1 MKRSVSLLLR
11 KSCIIFLLLG
21 LVSLHSL
28 NTYAQNTS
36 VTYSI
41 SKGSYY
47 LEKGFTLIIEPNSAE
62 NYYFTIPSKTHNAT
76 IKGGVLTGGF
86 IVKPILGVPQ
96 TIGFVIR
103 REDGTVSIAT
113 ETSSWEGVL
122 EGLPPDFSYE
132 LIFANRDMFG
142 EREVRVTITF
152 EYSYVFEDKITTS
165 PSNGNELCLITTA
178 FFGTALEPEVNF
190 LRHVRDETFSK
201 IIGKDS
207 TNNINNFYYTFSP
220 LTAECIRNNYFI
232 RISTIMILLPVIAIL
247 HFADVIITFSV

>member
-1 MKRSVSLLLR
+1 M
-11 KSCIIFLLLG
+11 
-21 LVSLHSL
+21 HSL

-36 VTYSI
+36 VTYVI

-76 IKGGVLTGGF
+76 IKGAVLTGGF

-132 LIFANRDMFG
+132 LVFANRDMFG

-152 EYSYVFEDKITTS
+152 EYSYIFEDKITTS
-165 PSNGNELCLITTA
+165 PSNGNELCLIATA

-190 LRHVRDETFSK
+190 LRHVRDDTLSK
-201 IIGKDS
+201 IIGKDP

-220 LTAECIRNNYFI
+220 LAAEYIRNNYFI
-232 RISTIMILLPVIAIL
+232 RISTIMILLPMIAIL
-247 HFADVIITFSV
+247 HFADAIITFSV